1 MLTWK
6 IVKHIGYSIGYSA
19 VTSAAILLA
28 SSDIAPAQTVTE
40 RNVSNVTAVSTASPL
55 LQPAYILG
63 AGDELSIAV
72 YGYDEYT
79 LTTAILP
86 DGTITLP
93 LVGQIQA
100 AGKTTE
106 QFKQHLTERLRAILV
121 NPAATVTVL
130 TPRPIVVNVAGEVM
144 RPGPVRGTD
153 LQGTPTLSAALIS
166 AGGVTRSADIR
177 QVYLR
182 RVGPNGGNQSYTIN
196 LWEAIST
203 DSASADPLIQ
213 DGDSIYVP
221 PLGEGEVLDRQL
233 LARSSFSPATVRVRV
248 VGEVTQPGEVQ
259 VPPGSSV
266 SSAVA
271 IAGGPTEDARLSRVA
286 FIRMNEQGVI
296 ERQVIDLRNLSDT
309 HEIQDGDVV
318 IVPKR
323 QDTSFLQMV
332 GRVLNPL
339 GSVIG
344 ILEGL
349 DGLLTPDNN

>member
-6 IVKHIGYSIGYSA
+6 IVKRIGYSA
-19 VTSAAILLA
+19 VTSAAILIA
-28 SSDIAPAQTVTE
+28 SPSLTPAQTVTGQ
-40 RNVSNVTAVSTASPL
+40 NVSNVTAVSAASPL

-63 AGDELSIAV
+63 TGDELSIAV

-79 LTTAILP
+79 LTTSILP

-93 LVGQIQA
+93 LIGPIQA

-106 QFKQHLTERLRAILV
+106 QFKQDLTERLRAILV
-121 NPAATVTVL
+121 NPATTVTVL

-166 AGGVTRSADIR
+166 AGGITRNADIR

-196 LWEAIST
+196 LWDAISS
-203 DSASADPLIQ
+203 DNASADLLIQ
-213 DGDSIYVP
+213 DGDSIYIP
-221 PLGEGEVLDRQL
+221 PLGQGEILDRRL

-248 VGEVTQPGEVQ
+248 VGEVTKPGEVQ

-296 ERQVIDLRNLSDT
+296 ERRVIDLRNLSDAN
-309 HEIQDGDVV
+309 EIQDGDVV

-349 DGLLTPDNN
+349 DGLLQNDNNN

>member
-1 MLTWK
+1 M
-6 IVKHIGYSIGYSA
+6 
-19 VTSAAILLA
+19 
-28 SSDIAPAQTVTE
+28 
-40 RNVSNVTAVSTASPL
+40 

-72 YGYDEYT
+72 FGYDEYT
-79 LTTAILP
+79 LTTTVLP

-93 LVGQIQA
+93 LIGQVQA
-100 AGKTTE
+100 SGKTTD
-106 QFKQHLTERLRAILV
+106 QFKQDLTERLRAILV

-166 AGGVTRSADIR
+166 AGGITRNADIR

-182 RVGPNGGNQSYTIN
+182 RNGPTGTSQSYTIN
-196 LWEAIST
+196 LWEAISS
-203 DSASADPLIQ
+203 DNASADLLIQ
-213 DGDSIYVP
+213 DGDSIYIP
-221 PLGEGEVLDRQL
+221 PLGAGEVLDRQL

-248 VGEVTQPGEVQ
+248 VGEVTKPGEVQ
-259 VPPGSSV
+259 VPPGSSL

-286 FIRMNEQGVI
+286 FIRMNEQGAV
-296 ERQVIDLRNLSDT
+296 ERRIIDLRNLSDAN
-309 HEIQDGDVV
+309 EIQDGDVV

-323 QDTSFLQMV
+323 QDTSFLQLA

-339 GSVIG
+339 GSLLG
-344 ILEGL
+344 IVEGL
-349 DGLLTPDNN
+349 DGLLNNGNNDN

>member
-6 IVKHIGYSIGYSA
+6 IVKCIGYSV
-19 VTSAAILLA
+19 VTSAAIL
-28 SSDIAPAQTVTE
+28 IAVPSLTPAQTVTGQNAS
-40 RNVSNVTAVSTASPL
+40 NVSNVTAVSAASPL

-63 AGDELSIAV
+63 TGDELSIAV

-79 LTTAILP
+79 LTTTILP

-93 LVGQIQA
+93 LVGPIQA

-106 QFKQHLTERLRAILV
+106 QFKQDLTERLRAILV

-166 AGGVTRSADIR
+166 AGGITRNADIR

-182 RVGPNGGNQSYTIN
+182 RVGPNGSNQSYTIN
-196 LWEAIST
+196 LWEAISS
-203 DSASADPLIQ
+203 DSASADLLIQ
-213 DGDSIYVP
+213 DGDSIYIP
-221 PLGEGEVLDRQL
+221 PLGQGEVLDRQL

-248 VGEVTQPGEVQ
+248 VGEVTRPGEVQ

-286 FIRMNEQGVI
+286 FVRMNEQGAI
-296 ERQVIDLRNLSDT
+296 ERHMLDLRNLSDT
-309 HEIQDGDVV
+309 NEIQDGDVI
-318 IVPKR
+318 IVPR
-323 QDTSFLQMV
+323 RRDTSFLQMV
-332 GRVLNPL
+332 TRVLNPL
-339 GSVIG
+339 GSLIG
-344 ILEGL
+344 IIEGV
-349 DGLLTPDNN
+349 DGLLMGNGN